1 MNILFYICFKLK
13 TNIGGLMR
21 FILISIALLVF
32 IGAFLK
38 SEDSLDIAY
47 SNAKKGYYWALA
59 NIPERKSRIDN
70 DLIAD
75 DKLIASIKLFKE
87 VNGVKIESTGFHLTN
102 QVKIVIYKS
111 YDSLMKE
118 GFIEDSAKHQ
128 EIIQE

>member
-1 MNILFYICFKLK
+1 
-13 TNIGGLMR
+13 MR
-21 FILISIALLVF
+21 LILICIALLVF
-32 IGAFLK
+32 IGALPD

-47 SNAKKGYYWALA
+47 NNAKKGYYWALA
-59 NIPERKSRIDN
+59 NIPERKSRLDN

-111 YDSLMKE
+111 YDSLMTE
-118 GFIEDSAKHQ
+118 GFIRDSTKQ
-128 EIIQE
+128 IEIIEEK